1 MRSRVSFAAPLGLV
15 LLACSAEGIP
25 TDPDAVRSAPSD
37 RTVAAASNTW
47 ALRAPPPGAGAIYE
61 RFAGTA
67 PNPAGQSIV
76 YVFGGTDGQGTG
88 FGTRA
93 YNVSTD
99 TWAGRVAT
107 VGAYAANGVGKIGNR
122 LYLSGGYN
130 DVETPN
136 SFTNLAWAYDYANDR
151 LIRRA
156 PLPIFGAEGVT
167 GVISGK
173 LYVLPGTCSGD
184 LYPMAGYCAEE
195 PTRRLFRYD
204 PSTNT
209 WISRRQAPHV
219 HRQGAAAVIGGK
231 LYVAGGFDGFEPMAA
246 LDVYDPGTNSWRTL
260 APIPT
265 GGHAIGTALSGR
277 LHVLVGTR
285 HYSYDPKT
293 NRWRTLA
300 SAQYTHDAL
309 LKVQL
314 DGSARLLAVG
324 GNHGPNIDIPSPGE
338 LYTP

>member
-1 MRSRVSFAAPLGLV
+1 MRSRPFIAATAGL
-15 LLACSAEGIP
+15 LLACAEQTSTEPDLRSAE
-25 TDPDAVRSAPSD
+25 AEQLA
-37 RTVAAASNTW
+37 AAASNTW
-47 ALRAPPPGAGAIYE
+47 SPRAPQGSGGIYE

-88 FGTRA
+88 FGTGA

-99 TWAGRVAT
+99 TWAGGRAT
-107 VGAYAANGVGKIGNR
+107 VEAYAANGVGKIGNR
-122 LYLSGGYN
+122 LYFAGGYN

-136 SFTNLAWAYDYANDR
+136 SFTNLLWAYDYGRDR
-151 LIRRA
+151 LIPRA

-173 LYVLPGTCSGD
+173 LYVLPGTCSGER
-184 LYPMAGYCAEE
+184 YPMAGYCAEE

-209 WISRRQAPHV
+209 WMSRRQAPHV

-231 LYVAGGFDGFEPMAA
+231 LYVAGGFDGFDPTTA

-260 APIPT
+260 APIPV
-265 GGHAIGTALSGR
+265 GGRAIGSALAGK
-277 LHVLVGTR
+277 LHVLVGTK

-300 SAQYTHDAL
+300 SSQYPHDAL

-314 DGSARLLAVG
+314 DGRAHLLAVG
-324 GNHGPNIDIPSPGE
+324 GNHGPNIDLPNPSE